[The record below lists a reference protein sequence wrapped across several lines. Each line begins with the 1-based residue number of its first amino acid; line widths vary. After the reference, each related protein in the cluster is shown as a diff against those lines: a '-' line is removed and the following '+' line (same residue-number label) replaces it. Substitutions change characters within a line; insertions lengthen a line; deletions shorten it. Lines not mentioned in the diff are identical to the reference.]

1 MSKKPSI
8 SRAFKNAGKLTLHR
22 NLSFDEYFSSYSRDI
37 DGRVRLATYS
47 FNDNAFKKINKLMPF
62 SIFYISERHKPNAT
76 RFLRRFPHYLVY
88 IVEALHTKC
97 VYYELSGKAL
107 IGSQNLFSPLS
118 AFEELS
124 CEMEIENSESESFI
138 SLAFD
143 FASAKFLRVAYDTE
157 DLRIYGDEAPG
168 VKGRPY
174 LPCQNEVDYW
184 STLSNRDCSS
194 DAQLRHFIYL
204 VLEYNLD
211 NSTVYLAFDRHY
223 QFCGELHE
231 RAFNLLVRNYAPRYQ
246 KDVFLPKGTKLRST
260 SPFKDQIAKYHPV
273 CHQAEAVCAYYFDY

>member
-1 MSKKPSI
+1 MSKRPSI

-22 NLSFDEYFSSYSRDI
+22 NLSFDEYFSSYSREI

-62 SIFYISERHKPNAT
+62 SIFYISEKHKPNAI

-88 IVEALHTKC
+88 IVEGLHTKC
-97 VYYELSGKAL
+97 VYYEQSRKAL

-124 CEMEIENSESESFI
+124 CEMEIESFESESFI

-143 FASAKFLRVAYDTE
+143 FASAKFLRVAYDAE

-174 LPCQNEVDYW
+174 LPCQNEVGYW
-184 STLSNRDCSS
+184 SALSNRDCSS

-204 VLEYNLD
+204 VLEYGLGD
-211 NSTVYLAFDRHY
+211 STVYLAFDRHY
-223 QFCGELHE
+223 QFCGELHKC
-231 RAFNLLVRNYAPRYQ
+231 AFDLLVRDYAPRYQ

-260 SPFKDQIAKYHPV
+260 SPFKDKIAKYHPV
-273 CHQAEAVCAYYFDY
+273 CHQAEAVCAYYLD